1 MVSLWLS
8 TNPGWYHYLRVYRHG
23 NQNFALCFL
32 LVVYLEMY
40 IETKHGN
47 CWFCFIC
54 VQETLAAVEGK
65 INSTKFILHMYI
77 DSITLDGIPQL
88 V

>member
-1 MVSLWLS
+1 MVIV
-8 TNPGWYHYLRVYRHG
+8 GFV
-23 NQNFALCFL
+23 
-32 LVVYLEMY
+32 
-40 IETKHGN
+40 
-47 CWFCFIC
+47 FIC